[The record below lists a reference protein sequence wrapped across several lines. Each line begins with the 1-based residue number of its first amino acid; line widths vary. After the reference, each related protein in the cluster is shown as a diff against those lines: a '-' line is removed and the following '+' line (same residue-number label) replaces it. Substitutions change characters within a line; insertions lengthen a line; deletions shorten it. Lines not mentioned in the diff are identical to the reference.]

1 MTYTPS
7 PPHTRR
13 SGARGATILILCM
26 IAVIALFAVSAGM
39 SESEHTQDTT
49 IPTTPIHTSH
59 QECMR
64 HAMVQYATHMND
76 GTLDAQILQCDRE
89 FDVVFE
95 PQGTPVEWQACIERE
110 LDRFTDVGA
119 RDSHELNFF
128 DRAVMRVA
136 ISYCNTGYPDGVPTP

>member
-49 IPTTPIHTSH
+49 IPTPNPNLSLIHIS
-59 QECMR
+59 
-64 HAMVQYATHMND
+64 
-76 GTLDAQILQCDRE
+76 
-89 FDVVFE
+89 E
-95 PQGTPVEWQACIERE
+95 PTRP
-110 LDRFTDVGA
+110 
-119 RDSHELNFF
+119 
-128 DRAVMRVA
+128 
-136 ISYCNTGYPDGVPTP
+136 Y